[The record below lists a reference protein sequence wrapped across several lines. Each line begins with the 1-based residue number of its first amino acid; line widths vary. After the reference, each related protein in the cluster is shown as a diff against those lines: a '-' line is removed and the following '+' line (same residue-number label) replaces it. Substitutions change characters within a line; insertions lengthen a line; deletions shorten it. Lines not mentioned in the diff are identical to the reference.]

1 MPEDEIIEDAP
12 LVETPPPVE
21 QEEDQPEPQED
32 GSLVYADGYRIA
44 ADGRHFGAD
53 GTEIPETVE
62 ETPPVVEE
70 PVTPA
75 PVARAAEPAPV
86 QQGDRRVFNYENAYT
101 PQELELLQRLDI
113 SDPGRAA
120 TLRHQR
126 CREVDNYSADQ
137 FDRDLDQFAAVAPE
151 TVTRYQR
158 QIERARR
165 SLSPEQMQ
173 QPGIAKQIAVKIAT
187 EDFIN
192 DPSRLEALVTGN
204 AGGGNRVAAASPATS
219 TPAPVPPVT
228 RTVGA
233 PPTAAPAGRIQAPQ
247 DRMPAPRAT
256 RRVVP
261 SGGATR
267 PNGGKTDVKFIQ
279 SIYPGMDDDEAREFM
294 AGVRQNEQNR
304 EARR

>member
-1 MPEDEIIEDAP
+1 MPEDEIIEDTP
-12 LVETPPPVE
+12 LVETPPPAE

-62 ETPPVVEE
+62 EPPVVEE

-101 PQELELLQRLDI
+101 PQELEMLQRLDI

-173 QPGIAKQIAVKIAT
+173 QPGIAKQLAVRIAT

-192 DPSRLEALVTGN
+192 DPSRLEALVTGKQP
-204 AGGGNRVAAASPATS
+204 AVVDSSRGGS
-219 TPAPVPPVT
+219 TPPAPVAERNAT

-267 PNGGKTDVKFIQ
+267 PNGKTDVLFVQ